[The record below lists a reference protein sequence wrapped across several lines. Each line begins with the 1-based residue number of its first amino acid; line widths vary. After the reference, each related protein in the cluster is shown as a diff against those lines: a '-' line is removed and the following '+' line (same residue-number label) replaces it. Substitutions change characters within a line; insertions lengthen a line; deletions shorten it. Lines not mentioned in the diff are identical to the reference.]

1 MKDPKDG
8 DQEGNDFEF
17 DCPECGT
24 HIAEGMTKCPK
35 CGVEFVFEE
44 VEEVEG
50 VECPSCGTIIPA
62 EADVCPKC
70 DRSLKE
76 RTSEPEPEPSS
87 EAIEPPGEE
96 RLDEAE
102 LKRLF
107 PIYVSDVKDL
117 MDIAKDHA
125 IDTAECRSLIDRAV
139 KAGKAKELAK
149 AVDHVKAC
157 NILIKRKIEDRVT
170 SDIEYLEKLSQIA
183 RNMGTDSAEI
193 DSAAVAA
200 KELLEKK
207 DYEGALKETRAG
219 RKISEKVTGK
229 YTEARVLCDQLEAII
244 QNSER
249 FYIDTREARR
259 KLKEAQEAEE
269 QGDWTMMG
277 ILAKK
282 GKAELVRVLPEVT
295 SSEIKRA
302 KTQLMEAKAAGKDVS
317 ILVKILKDAGL
328 AVKTERYDK
337 ALDYLIEFKSE
348 MKRV

>member
-1 MKDPKDG
+1 MDPEDG

-24 HIAEGMTKCPK
+24 HIAEGITKCPK

-44 VEEVEG
+44 VEEVE
-50 VECPSCGTIIPA
+50 CPSCGAVVPA
-62 EADVCPKC
+62 GSEACPKC

-76 RTSEPEPEPSS
+76 RTSQPEAEPNAKVGTPSA
-87 EAIEPPGEE
+87 EAGP
-96 RLDEAE
+96 DEGE

-107 PIYVSDVKDL
+107 PIYVADVKNL
-117 MDIAKDHA
+117 MEVAKDHA
-125 IDTAECRSLIDRAV
+125 IEMAECRSLIDRAV
-139 KAGKAKELAK
+139 KAGKAKELAT
-149 AVDHVKAC
+149 AVDHVKEC
-157 NILIKRKIEDRVT
+157 NALIKHKIEDRVI

-183 RNMGTDSAEI
+183 KGMGTDPAEI
-193 DSAAVAA
+193 DSAMMTA

-229 YTEARVLCDQLEAII
+229 YTEARELCDHLEATI

-269 QGDWTMMG
+269 HGDWTMMG

-282 GKAELVRVLPEVT
+282 GKAEIARVLPEVT
-295 SSEIKRA
+295 AAEIKRA
-302 KTQLMEAKAAGKDVS
+302 KAQLMEAKAAGKDVS

>member
-1 MKDPKDG
+1 MDPKDG

-17 DCPECGT
+17 DCPECGA
-24 HIAEGMTKCPK
+24 HIAEGITKCPK

-44 VEEVEG
+44 VEEVE
-50 VECPSCGTIIPA
+50 CPACGAVVPA
-62 EADVCPKC
+62 ESEVCPKC
-70 DRSLKE
+70 DRSLGE
-76 RTSEPEPEPSS
+76 RTSEPEPEPNA
-87 EAIEPPGEE
+87 EAAGSPDGEK
-96 RLDEAE
+96 LDEAE

-107 PIYVSDVKDL
+107 PIYVSDVKEL

-125 IDTAECRSLIDRAV
+125 IETAACRGLIDRAV
-139 KAGKAKELAK
+139 KAGKARELAT
-149 AVDHVKAC
+149 AVDHVKEC
-157 NILIKRKIEDRVT
+157 NVLIKRKIEDRII

-183 RNMGTDSAEI
+183 RSMGTDSAEI

-207 DYEGALKETRAG
+207 DYERALKETRAG

-229 YTEARVLCDQLEAII
+229 YTEARELCDQLESII

-269 QGDWTMMG
+269 HGDWTMMG

-282 GKAELVRVLPEVT
+282 GKAEIVRVLPEVT
-295 SSEIKRA
+295 SAEIKRA

-328 AVKTERYDK
+328 AVKTEKYDK
-337 ALDYLIEFKSE
+337 ALDCLVEFKSE